1 VAKIMPG
8 AAAPGSPSV
17 LRRLNVARVLQTIRS
32 GGPMPRSAVVQASGI
47 SKPTVNEVV
56 ETLLADGFITEV
68 LDEGVDRPRRPGPRA
83 RLLRFNAR
91 RWLIAGADVEASRIL
106 VLLSDLDGTILS
118 TARRPT
124 PKGGK
129 PDDVL
134 RALRQAIR
142 DAVARAEVGWESVK
156 MVVVGTPGIVEPES
170 GTVRLA
176 PQLPG
181 WEGRPLVRLL
191 SQALGRSVRIEHD
204 VHLAVTGEYWRGVA
218 AASRSAVYVQIDVG
232 VGMGVLIDGTIYAGA
247 DGAAGEVGY
256 LPVVRG
262 RRDTS
267 GPTGL
272 GPFEAAV
279 GATAFARL
287 AREAIAA
294 GAGAG
299 IEHGPDGEVSA
310 AAVLAAAR
318 NGDPAAAGIVDTVLD
333 DLAAGLACIAAV
345 LNPEIVVL
353 GGEVGVQ
360 LGDYVPRL
368 QRLLNDAVPAPPRVH
383 VTSLQDEAIALGAVR
398 RGIEGVEEQIFHQI
412 GVGGLVTTAAE
423 G

>member
-1 VAKIMPG
+1 VAKAMPG
-8 AAAPGSPSV
+8 GAAPGSPSV
-17 LRRLNVARVLQTIRS
+17 LRRLNVARVLRTIRGS
-32 GGPMPRSAVVQASGI
+32 GPMPRSAVVQASGI

-68 LDEGVDRPRRPGPRA
+68 LDGAADRPRRPGPRA
-83 RLLRFNAR
+83 RLLRFNSR
-91 RWLIAGADVEASRIL
+91 RWLVAGADVEASRIL
-106 VLLSDLDGTILS
+106 VLLSDLDGTILG

-129 PDDVL
+129 PDDLL
-134 RALRQAIR
+134 RAVRQAIR

-156 MVVVGTPGIVEPES
+156 MVVVGTPGIVDPES

-191 SQALGRSVRIEHD
+191 SEALGRTVRIEHD

-218 AASRSAVYVQIDVG
+218 AGSRSAVYVQIDVG

-262 RRDTS
+262 RARTG
-267 GPTGL
+267 GPPGL

-287 AREAIAA
+287 AGKAVAD

-299 IEHGPDGEVSA
+299 MAQGPDGEVST

-318 NGDPAAAGIVDTVLD
+318 DGHSAAAGIVDTVLD

-353 GGEVGVQ
+353 GGEVGAQ
-360 LGDYVPRL
+360 LGDYLPRL
-368 QRLLNDAVPAPPRVH
+368 HRLLSDTVPAPPRVH
-383 VTSLQDEAIALGAVR
+383 ITSLRDEAIALGAVR
-398 RGIEGVEEQIFHQI
+398 RGIADVEDQIFDQI
-412 GVGGLVTTAAE
+412 GVGVS
-423 G
+423 

>member
-1 VAKIMPG
+1 
-8 AAAPGSPSV
+8 
-17 LRRLNVARVLQTIRS
+17 
-32 GGPMPRSAVVQASGI
+32 
-47 SKPTVNEVV
+47 
-56 ETLLADGFITEV
+56 
-68 LDEGVDRPRRPGPRA
+68 
-83 RLLRFNAR
+83 
-91 RWLIAGADVEASRIL
+91 
-106 VLLSDLDGTILS
+106 
-118 TARRPT
+118 
-124 PKGGK
+124 
-129 PDDVL
+129 
-134 RALRQAIR
+134 
-142 DAVARAEVGWESVK
+142 
-156 MVVVGTPGIVEPES
+156 
-170 GTVRLA
+170 
-176 PQLPG
+176 
-181 WEGRPLVRLL
+181 
-191 SQALGRSVRIEHD
+191 VRIEHD

-262 RRDTS
+262 RRDTG

-310 AAVLAAAR
+310 AAVLSAAR

-360 LGDYVPRL
+360 LGDYLPRL

-383 VTSLQDEAIALGAVR
+383 ITSLQDEAIALGAVR